1 MENEEWEM
9 ECGEWRMKN
18 GEQRM
23 GCGNGIDSEKCKHL
37 NNHKTLSRLK
47 LNSKRRLIVV
57 DVRFVNK
64 LGHILSRDA
73 FIPKARAKYLMDLTK
88 LYPSLKT

>member
-1 MENEEWEM
+1 
-9 ECGEWRMKN
+9 
-18 GEQRM
+18 M

-47 LNSKRRLIVV
+47 LNFERRLIVG

-73 FIPKARAKYLMDLTK
+73 FIPKA
-88 LYPSLKT
+88 